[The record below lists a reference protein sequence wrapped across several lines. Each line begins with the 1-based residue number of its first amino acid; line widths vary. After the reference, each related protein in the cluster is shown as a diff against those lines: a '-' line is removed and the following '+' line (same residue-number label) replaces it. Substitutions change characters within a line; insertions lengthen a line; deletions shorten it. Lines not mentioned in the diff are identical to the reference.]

1 VQLSFD
7 WESLGEKIIEMEKTR
22 RTSLSA
28 VVIAVL
34 GMLQHLVGG
43 ASGQLFYNFYRF
55 TCPYADNIVR
65 NVVQSA
71 VQNDTRMAASLLRLH
86 FHDCIVNGCDASV
99 LLDDTD
105 NITGEKNA
113 LPNLNS
119 ARGFEVIDAIKTALE
134 NSCNATVSCAD
145 ILALAARDSVFLS
158 GGPFWQVQLGRRDGT
173 TASITAANADIP
185 SPIESLDS
193 LISKFQGV
201 GLSVQDL
208 VVLSG
213 AHTIG
218 RAHCGT
224 FSSRLFNFS
233 GSNSPDPTIQPS
245 LLQGLQSLCPDGS
258 SNASTL
264 APLDSVTKD
273 LFDNV
278 YFKNL
283 QTNSGLLESDQALFS
298 TTNASTAYFVN
309 YYSSFPYAFSRDFPT
324 SMVKMANI
332 SVHTG
337 SDGEIRKNCRFV
349 N

>member
-1 VQLSFD
+1 
-7 WESLGEKIIEMEKTR
+7 MEKTMKA
-22 RTSLSA
+22 SLSVLVI
-28 VVIAVL
+28 VVV
-34 GMLQHLVGG
+34 GMLQNLAGG
-43 ASGQLFYNFYRF
+43 ASGQLVYNFYRF
-55 TCPYADNIVR
+55 SCPYVDNIVL
-65 NVVQSA
+65 NVVRSA

-105 NITGEKNA
+105 SITGEKSA

-145 ILALAARDSVFLS
+145 ILALAARDSVYLS
-158 GGPFWQVQLGRRDGT
+158 GGPYWQVQLGRRDGT
-173 TASITAANADIP
+173 TASQSAANTNIP
-185 SPIESLDS
+185 SPFESLNS

-233 GSNSPDPTIQPS
+233 ASNSPDPTIQSS
-245 LLQGLQSLCPDGS
+245 LLQNLQSLCPDGNS
-258 SNASTL
+258 DANTM
-264 APLDSVTKD
+264 APLDTVTKD
-273 LFDNV
+273 WFDNV

-283 QTNSGLLESDQALFS
+283 QNNLGLLQSDQVLFS
-298 TTNASTAYFVN
+298 TTNASTAFFVN
-309 YYSSFPYAFSRDFPT
+309 YYSNFPYAFSRDFPT

>member
-1 VQLSFD
+1 MGAS
-7 WESLGEKIIEMEKTR
+7 SLPV
-22 RTSLSA
+22 

-34 GMLQHLVGG
+34 VGVLQHLGGG
-43 ASGQLFYNFYRF
+43 ASGQLVYNFYRYS
-55 TCPYADNIVR
+55 CPYVENIAL
-65 NVVQSA
+65 NVVRSA

-86 FHDCIVNGCDASV
+86 FHDCMVNGCDASV

-105 NITGEKNA
+105 TITGEKGA

-134 NSCNATVSCAD
+134 SSCNATVSCAD
-145 ILALAARDSVFLS
+145 ILAIAARDSVYLS
-158 GGPFWQVQLGRRDGT
+158 GGPYWQVQMGRRDGT
-173 TASITAANADIP
+173 TASKSAANADIP

-213 AHTIG
+213 AHTFG

-233 GSNSPDPTIQPS
+233 GSNSADPTIQQS
-245 LLQGLQSLCPDGS
+245 LLQSLQSLCPDGNS
-258 SNASTL
+258 DPNTL
-264 APLDSVTKD
+264 APLDPVTKD
-273 LFDNV
+273 KFDNV
-278 YFKNL
+278 YFRNL
-283 QTNSGLLESDQALFS
+283 QNNSGLLQSDQALFS
-298 TTNASTAYFVN
+298 TANASTAFFVN

-332 SVHTG
+332 SVHSG
-337 SDGEIRKNCRFV
+337 SNGEIRKNCRFV

>member
-1 VQLSFD
+1 
-7 WESLGEKIIEMEKTR
+7 MENTMR
-22 RTSLSA
+22 ASASLSV

-34 GMLQHLVGG
+34 LGMVQHRVGG
-43 ASGQLFYNFYRF
+43 ASGQLVYDFYRYS
-55 TCPYADNIVR
+55 CPFVENMVS
-65 NVVQSA
+65 NVVRSA

-105 NITGEKNA
+105 TITGEKSA

-134 NSCNATVSCAD
+134 NFCNATVSCAD
-145 ILALAARDSVFLS
+145 ILTLAARDSVYLS
-158 GGPFWQVQLGRRDGT
+158 GGPYWQVQLGRRDGT
-173 TASITAANADIP
+173 TASKSAANANIP

-201 GLSVQDL
+201 GLSVRDL

-233 GSNSPDPTIQPS
+233 ASNGPDPTIQPS
-245 LLQGLQSLCPDGS
+245 LLQNLQSTCPDGKS
-258 SNASTL
+258 DPNTL
-264 APLDSVTKD
+264 APLDAVTKD
-273 LFDNV
+273 WFDNV

-283 QTNSGLLESDQALFS
+283 QNNMGLLQSDQVLFS
-298 TTNASTAYFVN
+298 TANASTAFFVN
-309 YYSSFPYAFSRDFPT
+309 YYSSFPYAFARDFPT
-324 SMVKMANI
+324 SMVMMASI
-332 SVHTG
+332 GVHTG
-337 SDGEIRKNCRFV
+337 SDGQIRKNCRFV

>member
-1 VQLSFD
+1 MD
-7 WESLGEKIIEMEKTR
+7 KTMR
-22 RTSLSA
+22 SPSLSV

-34 GMLQHLVGG
+34 VGMVQRLGGG
-43 ASGQLFYNFYRF
+43 ASGQLVYGGGAPSGQLVYDFYRYS
-55 TCPYADNIVR
+55 CPFVENMVL
-65 NVVQSA
+65 NVVRSA

-105 NITGEKNA
+105 SITGEKGA
-113 LPNLNS
+113 FPNLNS

-145 ILALAARDSVFLS
+145 ILTIAARDSVYLS
-158 GGPFWQVQLGRRDGT
+158 GGPYWQVQLGRRDGT
-173 TASITAANADIP
+173 TASKSAANANIP
-185 SPIESLDS
+185 SPFESLSS

-224 FSSRLFNFS
+224 FSPRLFNFS
-233 GSNSPDPTIQPS
+233 ASNGPDPTIQPS
-245 LLQGLQSLCPDGS
+245 LLQNLQNLCPDGS
-258 SNASTL
+258 SDPNTMG
-264 APLDSVTKD
+264 PLDAVTKD
-273 LFDNV
+273 LFDNM
-278 YFKNL
+278 YFRNL
-283 QTNSGLLESDQALFS
+283 QNNMGLLQSDQVLFS
-298 TTNASTAYFVN
+298 TANASTAFFVN